1 MIPAII
7 LSANIV
13 QTEVDEASIVV
24 KQFSDGSILDNLK
37 NAIEWALENDEDV
50 IYCIATETIKRIADI
65 PNLEETLFELLEQH
79 IYMYYVDTDCN
90 EEILID
96 ARIAMLSHIKVI
108 KSFIIT
114 KPIYRFLLSALT
126 VDDMIEPSM
135 ERLFNLL
142 FLYPISIHPDTIFS
156 SPLSESHIRVIAPFR
171 NVANYIDDFLTSLEN
186 QQYSNYTVYFID
198 DCSDDGTINMIP
210 NNSRYN
216 IKVNEHRKYAL
227 ENIVSV
233 LEENDME
240 ENDIICI
247 IDPDDCLAHK
257 YVFQI
262 LNNAHCLKS
271 VLMTYGSMGYLN
283 SRKRFGKSYNEE
295 EFKVARQLTWWVSQL
310 RTFKFKVFIELLKQD
325 VNKDTFLDNDG
336 NYLKMPYDMALMFPM
351 MEICGYEHV
360 KFIDVILYQ
369 YRLHENNDQFSN
381 RDEQYRGEIIIR
393 NKPKLN
399 KVW

>member
-142 FLYPISIHPDTIFS
+142 F
-156 SPLSESHIRVIAPFR
+156 
-171 NVANYIDDFLTSLEN
+171 
-186 QQYSNYTVYFID
+186 
-198 DCSDDGTINMIP
+198 
-210 NNSRYN
+210 
-216 IKVNEHRKYAL
+216 
-227 ENIVSV
+227 
-233 LEENDME
+233 
-240 ENDIICI
+240 
-247 IDPDDCLAHK
+247 
-257 YVFQI
+257 
-262 LNNAHCLKS
+262 
-271 VLMTYGSMGYLN
+271 
-283 SRKRFGKSYNEE
+283 
-295 EFKVARQLTWWVSQL
+295 
-310 RTFKFKVFIELLKQD
+310 
-325 VNKDTFLDNDG
+325 
-336 NYLKMPYDMALMFPM
+336 
-351 MEICGYEHV
+351 
-360 KFIDVILYQ
+360 
-369 YRLHENNDQFSN
+369 
-381 RDEQYRGEIIIR
+381 
-393 NKPKLN
+393 
-399 KVW
+399 